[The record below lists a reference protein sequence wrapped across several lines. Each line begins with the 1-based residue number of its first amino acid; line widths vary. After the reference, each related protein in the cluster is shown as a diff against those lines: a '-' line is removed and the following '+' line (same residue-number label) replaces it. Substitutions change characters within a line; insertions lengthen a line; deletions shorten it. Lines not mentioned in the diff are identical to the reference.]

1 MGSIRTR
8 KDNGNLFFDFRI
20 HGVRCRETTEAKDTP
35 GNRAQMEKQ
44 LQSIEAEIKKGTFSY
59 SRHFPESKLAMRFD
73 TPEAVD
79 LAVKPVAMAVAT
91 LPSMQAA
98 SDTPLFSI
106 FANQWFDQL
115 SVTWRRTYQV
125 TNRQIL
131 DLHLFPAF
139 GEKKVGD
146 ITKDDILNFRSVLAK
161 VPGRKR
167 NVTLSSRRINAVML
181 VLRQIIDEAADRFKF
196 TTPWARI
203 KPLKNQKSDVEPFSL
218 EEVQKILN
226 TIRPDFR
233 HYMVARFFTGMRTG
247 EINGLKWKYVDFDK
261 RLILVRE
268 TLVGGREEYTKT
280 DSSQRE
286 IQMSDIVFKA
296 LKEQQ
301 KGTGGLS
308 EFVFCNRERNPLDAT
323 SFTKRVWYPLLKYLG
338 LALRRPYQTR
348 HTAATLWLASG
359 ENPQWI
365 ARQLGHSSTEM
376 LFKVYS
382 RFVPNLTRR
391 DGSAFERLLTGI
403 LVDGSGQIPLSA
415 ISKSSAE
422 VDHA

>member
-8 KDNGNLFFDFRI
+8 KDNGTLFFDFRL
-20 HGVRCRETTEAKDTP
+20 HGVRCRETTEVSDTP
-35 GNRAQMEKQ
+35 GNRARMEKQ
-44 LQSIEAEIKKGTFSY
+44 LQKIEAEIKKGTFSY
-59 SRHFPESKLAMRFD
+59 ARHFPEGKLADRFA
-73 TPEAVD
+73 TLNAAD
-79 LAVKPVAMAVAT
+79 LPVTPVAMTRSAI
-91 LPSMQAA
+91 PSVQALI
-98 SDTPLFSI
+98 DTPLFST

-115 SVTWRRTYQV
+115 SVTWRRTYQE

-139 GEKKVGD
+139 GEKMVGE

-161 VPGRKR
+161 VPGRKK

-218 EEVQKILN
+218 EEVQKIL
-226 TIRPDFR
+226 TTVRPDFR
-233 HYMVARFFTGMRTG
+233 NYIIVRFFTGMRTG
-247 EINGLKWKYVDFDK
+247 EINGLKWKYVDFGN

-286 IQMSDIVFKA
+286 IQMSEIVFNA

-301 KGTGGLS
+301 KGTGALS
-308 EFVFCNRERNPLDAT
+308 EFVFCNREKNPLDSAA
-323 SFTKRVWYPLLKYLG
+323 FTRRVWYPLLKYLG

-391 DGSAFERLLTGI
+391 DGSAFERLLTGV
-403 LVDGSGQIPLSA
+403 LGDGS
-415 ISKSSAE
+415 SKTPVKCNTEPAE
-422 VDHA
+422 EIDHV